1 MAKPTKVVEVETLE
15 DVLEELAEKAVAIDE
30 VQEETEAVEVTPEVE
45 QGNLYEQAEHI
56 VSHLTQMSQMDGNT
70 HVFLGFDGDP
80 DEQEQLV
87 SLIVDQLILERN
99 DLADDFLFSEM
110 HVQKLRERLDDARH
124 ENELNEEVMATMQGE
139 LDQQRLKIAVAFG
152 IGATAFGAIGLI
164 AYLRERK
171 VRKSLIRMIEEFS
184 KDLLSFLGSDVHAV
198 SLEAYCSRIT
208 QLLLGQ
214 HVRSLTNPFGVKPK
228 EAEHVMSL
236 LNAIVSIVEDVKLSQ
251 LHVAPVNPEDIE
263 AQVVTEPVVVESTE
277 AEEEIA
283 PPQPEAAPKKQS
295 KPKAAKLKNTKPQPP
310 PNKSETE
317 ES

>member
-30 VQEETEAVEVTPEVE
+30 VQEETEAVAITPDVE
-45 QGNLYEQAEHI
+45 QGNLYEQAAHI
-56 VSHLTQMSQMDGNT
+56 AYRLTKMDGST
-70 HVFLGFDGDP
+70 HEFLGFDGDP
-80 DEQEQLV
+80 NEQEQLV
-87 SLIVDQLILERN
+87 SLVVDQLVLDRN
-99 DLADDFLFSEM
+99 DLADDFMFSEL
-110 HVQKLRERLDDARH
+110 HVQKLREQLDDARY
-124 ENELNEEVMATMQGE
+124 ENEMNEEAMATVLGE
-139 LDQQRLKIAVAFG
+139 LDQRLKIAVAFG

-184 KDLLSFLGSDVHAV
+184 KDLLSFLGNDVHAV

-263 AQVVTEPVVVESTE
+263 AQVVTEPVVVEATE
-277 AEEEIA
+277 VEEEIA

-295 KPKAAKLKNTKPQPP
+295 KPKAAKPKNTKPQPP